1 MKHQVTALLSR
12 AAGGD
17 RSTHWGLS
25 LLALLAYFPL
35 AIAAHALVGNV
46 ALAMAFIPALVWAP
60 LIGPRAAMVG
70 SILLAI
76 PNYYLFIALDAMST
90 DQETLQLVAS
100 HLVIGTL
107 AYIVGYGYSLR
118 RELSRQLE
126 ERQRSDARF
135 RGLFENTSDGVF
147 FLSTDLQILDLNNQ
161 AASMLGYEAAEL
173 IGMDYHQ
180 IVVGKEQEDL
190 NQRLKEVLSGKMLP
204 IYQRDFVRKDGSVL
218 SADVNAS
225 LIYDRHGSVYHVQS
239 ICRDI
244 TERKAAEEQLFYKA
258 THDELTGLFNR
269 AMLFTLLDQTIT
281 AAQRNDQRFATLFL
295 DLDGFKKVNDS
306 RGHALGDLLLKECA
320 HRLRSLLRGS
330 DILARLGGDEF
341 AVILVPVDDR
351 AFALKVA
358 EKITAALS
366 LPFDLQGEKSLISA
380 SVGVSMFPQQAHT
393 SEDLLKLADQD
404 MYQVKQAKYANPKP
418 AASTR

>member
-46 ALAMAFIPALVWAP
+46 ALAMAFIPALVW
-60 LIGPRAAMVG
+60 
-70 SILLAI
+70 AI